1 MNKIL
6 RISMIAVLALI
17 ANFSFAGVSTIDFT
31 KLSVKTVS
39 DVDNKENNGYTFTSG
54 DFTFTAKKN
63 KGQAAPTQNANS
75 KDLRHY
81 AKNSITI
88 SGAKMTK
95 MVFTMS
101 EAGKRQ
107 WATVTASEGTMTVDK
122 TNGTTTWENTNG
134 SSSVTLTVGD
144 KNDNGTNKSKT
155 AGQFNVD
162 KVDITSDGQGG
173 GETPTPPAEE
183 TKAENIAAF
192 KALASGTTATL
203 TLKNAQVVY
212 KNVYTTKKSG
222 ATNTEYY
229 VRDASGAIQF
239 FNTDL
244 ELNVNQVINGTVEV
258 TYSLFNEL
266 PEATKTANTSAEK
279 LTITDGETAVPT
291 KVTVA
296 DLTSNKYLCD
306 LVTVENAN
314 IISETSGTYT
324 NQYLTNGTDK
334 VMIYD
339 KFKTE
344 ISITDGEGLDVTGI
358 LVTTKLSGNIIKEL
372 APISAPIPTG
382 INNITTDA
390 TLENAPA
397 FNLAGQ
403 KVGKAYKGVVIKAGK
418 KFIQK

>member
-17 ANFSFAGVSTIDFT
+17 ANFSYAGVSTIDFT
-31 KLSVKTVS
+31 KLAVKTVS
-39 DVDNKENNGYTFTSG
+39 DENNKENNGYTFTSG

-63 KGQAAPTQNANS
+63 KGLNVPTKITSS

-81 AKNSITI
+81 AKNTITI

-107 WATVTASEGTMTVDK
+107 WATVTASEGTMIVDK

-144 KNDNGTNKSKT
+144 KNDFGTNKSKT
-155 AGQFNVD
+155 AGQFNVN

-192 KALASGTTATL
+192 KALANGTTATL

-212 KNVYTTKKSG
+212 KNVYTTKSG

-258 TYSLFNEL
+258 TYSPFNEL

-339 KFKTE
+339 KFKTKTD
-344 ISITDGEGLDVTGI
+344 ITDGEGFDVTGI
-358 LVTTKLSGNIIKEL
+358 FVTAKLSGNIIKEF
-372 APISAPIPTG
+372 APISAPVPTG
-382 INNITTDA
+382 INNITTEATDA
-390 TLENAPA
+390 NAPA
-397 FNLAGQ
+397 YNLAGQ
-403 KVGKAYKGVVIKAGK
+403 KVGKEYKGVVIKAGK

>member
-1 MNKIL
+1 M
-6 RISMIAVLALI
+6 ALI
-17 ANFSFAGVSTIDFT
+17 ANFSYAGVSTIDFT
-31 KLSVKTVS
+31 KLAVKTVS
-39 DVDNKENNGYTFTSG
+39 DENNKENNGYTFTSG

-63 KGQAAPTQNANS
+63 NGQTAPTQNAS
-75 KDLRHY
+75 TKDLRHY
-81 AKNSITI
+81 AKNTITI

-101 EAGKRQ
+101 EAGKKQ

-122 TNGTTTWENTNG
+122 TNGTATWENTNG

-144 KNDNGTNKSKT
+144 NNDFGSNKKKK

-192 KALASGTTATL
+192 KALTSGTTATL

-212 KNVYTTKKSG
+212 KNVYTTKSG

-239 FNTDL
+239 FNTGLDL
-244 ELNVNQVINGTVEV
+244 KVNQILNGTVEV
-258 TYSLFNEL
+258 KYSPYNDM
-266 PEATKTANTSAEK
+266 PEAAKSTNTSAEK
-279 LTITDGETAVPT
+279 LTITDGEVAVPT

-296 DLTSNKYLCD
+296 DLATDKYLCD
-306 LVTVENAN
+306 LVTVENVN
-314 IISETSGTYT
+314 ITTEEEGTHTNNYLVSGD
-324 NQYLTNGTDK
+324 DK

-339 KFKTE
+339 KFKTNVT
-344 ISITDGEGLDVTGI
+344 ISEGEGFDVTGV
-358 LVTTKLSGNIIKEL
+358 LVTAKLSGKIVKEL
-372 APISAPIPTG
+372 APISAPVPTG
-382 INNITTDA
+382 INNITTEATDA
-390 TLENAPA
+390 NAPA
-397 FNLAGQ
+397 YNLAGQ
-403 KVGKAYKGVVIKAGK
+403 RVGKNAKGVLIKNGK
-418 KFIQK
+418 KYVVK

>member
-6 RISMIAVLALI
+6 RYSFIALLAFI
-17 ANFSFAGVSTIDFT
+17 CGFAFAGETTIDFT
-31 KLSVKTVS
+31 KLTVTTK
-39 DVDNKENNGYTFTSG
+39 DGGYTLKSG
-54 DFTFTAKKN
+54 DFTFAAVKN
-63 KGQAAPTQNANS
+63 NGGTAPTQNSNS

-81 AKNSITI
+81 AKNTLTIT
-88 SGAKMTK
+88 GAKMTK
-95 MVFTMS
+95 IVFAMS
-101 EAGKRQ
+101 DAGLKQ
-107 WATVTASEGTMTVDK
+107 WADITASEGKITIDK
-122 TNGTTTWENTNG
+122 DAKTTTWENATG
-134 SSSVTLTVGD
+134 STAITLTVGD
-144 KNDNGTNKSKT
+144 ENKYGTKADKK
-155 AGQFNVD
+155 AGQFDISSV
-162 KVDITSDGQGG
+162 VITSDGQGG

-203 TLKNAQVVY
+203 TLKDAQVVY
-212 KNVYTTKKSG
+212 KNVYTTKSG

-229 VRDASGAIQF
+229 VRDASGAILF

-258 TYSLFNEL
+258 TYSPFNEL
-266 PEATKTANTSAEK
+266 PQATKTANTSAEK

-339 KFKTE
+339 KFKTKT
-344 ISITDGEGLDVTGI
+344 SITDGEGLDVTGI
-358 LVTTKLSGNIIKEL
+358 LVTAKLSGNIIKEF

>member
-6 RISMIAVLALI
+6 RLSFIAVLALI
-17 ANFSFAGVSTIDFT
+17 ANFSFGQ
-31 KLSVKTVS
+31 TV
-39 DVDNKENNGYTFTSG
+39 V
-54 DFTFTAKKN
+54 TFTAETDKGSFDATETGTGAGADKITKN
-63 KGQAAPTQNANS
+63 GVTIQTSNGAFAATDYNTKAAQYRIYKSATFTVSSTVGNITKVVITCTANGSAKQGPGCFTGDNYKASTGKEGTWSGNAAS
-75 KDLRHY
+75 L
-81 AKNSITI
+81 TL
-88 SGAKMTK
+88 
-95 MVFTMS
+95 
-101 EAGKRQ
+101 
-107 WATVTASEGTMTVDK
+107 TASSNQVRATKVE
-122 TNGTTTWENTNG
+122 
-134 SSSVTLTVGD
+134 VTIGGET
-144 KNDNGTNKSKT
+144 
-155 AGQFNVD
+155 
-162 KVDITSDGQGG
+162 G

-212 KNVYTTKKSG
+212 KNVYTTKSG
-222 ATNTEYY
+222 TNTEYY

-258 TYSLFNEL
+258 TYSPFNEL
-266 PEATKTANTSAEK
+266 PEAKKTANTSAEK

-334 VMIYD
+334 VMIYN
-339 KFKTE
+339 KFKTNVT
-344 ISITDGEGLDVTGI
+344 ISEGEGYDVTGV
-358 LVTTKLSGNIIKEL
+358 LVTAKLSGKIVKEL
-372 APISAPIPTG
+372 APISTPVPTG
-382 INNITTDA
+382 INNITTEATDA
-390 TLENAPA
+390 NAPA
-397 FNLAGQ
+397 YNLSGQ
-403 KVGKAYKGVVIKAGK
+403 RVGKNAKGVLIKNGK
-418 KFIQK
+418 KYVVK

>member
-1 MNKIL
+1 MIKIL

-17 ANFSFAGVSTIDFT
+17 ANVSFAGVSTIDFT
-31 KLSVKTVS
+31 KLTVTTVS
-39 DVDNKENNGYTFTSG
+39 DENNKENNGYTFTSG

-63 KGQAAPTQNANS
+63 NGSTQPTKNANS

-81 AKNSITI
+81 AKNTIII

-95 MVFTMS
+95 MVFTIS
-101 EAGKRQ
+101 NAGKSR
-107 WATVTASEGTMTVDK
+107 WAKVTASEGTMTVDQTK
-122 TNGTTTWENTNG
+122 GTATWENTVG

-144 KNDNGTNKSKT
+144 KNEYGTDAKT
-155 AGQFNVD
+155 KAGQFNVD

-183 TKAENIAAF
+183 AKAENIAAF

-203 TLKNAQVVY
+203 TLKDAQVVY
-212 KNVYTTKKSG
+212 KNVYTTKSG
-222 ATNTEYY
+222 TNTEYY

-258 TYSLFNEL
+258 TYSPFNEL
-266 PEATKTANTSAEK
+266 PEAKKTANTSAEK

-314 IISETSGTYT
+314 IISETSGSYT

-334 VMIYD
+334 VMIYN
-339 KFKTE
+339 KFKTNVT
-344 ISITDGEGLDVTGI
+344 ISEGEGYDVTGV
-358 LVTTKLSGNIIKEL
+358 LVTAKLSGKIVKEL
-372 APISAPIPTG
+372 APISTPVPTG
-382 INNITTDA
+382 INNITTEATDA
-390 TLENAPA
+390 NAPA
-397 FNLAGQ
+397 YNLSGQ
-403 KVGKAYKGVVIKAGK
+403 RVGKNAKGVLIKNGK
-418 KFIQK
+418 KYVVK

>member
-17 ANFSFAGVSTIDFT
+17 ANFSFGQEVTLDFT
-31 KLSVKTVS
+31 
-39 DVDNKENNGYTFTSG
+39 NN
-54 DFTFTAKKN
+54 
-63 KGQAAPTQNANS
+63 
-75 KDLRHY
+75 
-81 AKNSITI
+81 
-88 SGAKMTK
+88 
-95 MVFTMS
+95 
-101 EAGKRQ
+101 
-107 WATVTASEGTMTVDK
+107 
-122 TNGTTTWENTNG
+122 TTWKFPEGNTNG
-134 SSSVTLTVGD
+134 ATEAAQFS
-144 KNDNGTNKSKT
+144 NGTYTITVEAPKAYYWLPSNSALLYGKKDATITLPKFNFDVERIDIIGAAGASGKT
-155 AGQFNVD
+155 TRNIFVGNTAVSTETTSAKGTHEYEIKADNQAANTEYII
-162 KVDITSDGQGG
+162 KVTNANNDQIQKILIWKKGTTKPT
-173 GETPTPPAEE
+173 ETPTA
-183 TKAENIAAF
+183 ANIAAF
-192 KALASGTTATL
+192 KALTSGTTATL

-212 KNVYTTKKSG
+212 KNVYTTNSG

-244 ELNVNQVINGTVEV
+244 ELNVNQIINGTVEV
-258 TYSLFNEL
+258 KYTLYNEMT
-266 PEATKTANTSAEK
+266 EATKTANTSADK
-279 LTITDGETAVPT
+279 LTITDGEAAVPT

-296 DLTSNKYLCD
+296 DLTTDKYLCD

-314 IISETSGTYT
+314 IISETSGTHT
-324 NQYLTNGTDK
+324 DQYLTNGTEK

-339 KFKTE
+339 KFKTNT
-344 ISITDGEGLDVTGI
+344 SITDGEGLDVTGI
-358 LVTTKLSGNIIKEL
+358 LVTAKLSGNVVKEL

>member
-192 KALASGTTATL
+192 KALTSGTTATL
-203 TLKNAQVVY
+203 TLKDAQVVY
-212 KNVYTTKKSG
+212 KNVYTTKSG

-244 ELNVNQVINGTVEV
+244 ELNVNQIINGTVEV
-258 TYSLFNEL
+258 KYTLYNEMT
-266 PEATKTANTSAEK
+266 EATKTANTSAEK

-358 LVTTKLSGNIIKEL
+358 LVTAKLSGNIINEL

-418 KFIQK
+418 KFVQK

>member
-258 TYSLFNEL
+258 TYSPFNEL
-266 PEATKTANTSAEK
+266 PEAKKTANTSAEK

>member
-1 MNKIL
+1 
-6 RISMIAVLALI
+6 MIAVLALI

-31 KLSVKTVS
+31 KLAVKTVS
-39 DVDNKENNGYTFTSG
+39 DENNKENNGYTFTSG
-54 DFTFTAKKN
+54 DFNFTTKKN
-63 KGQAAPTQNANS
+63 NGQTAPTQNANT

-81 AKNSITI
+81 AKNTITI

-101 EAGKRQ
+101 DAGKKQ

-144 KNDNGTNKSKT
+144 NNDFGSNTKKK

-192 KALASGTTATL
+192 KALTSGTTATL

-212 KNVYTTKKSG
+212 KNVYTTKSG

-244 ELNVNQVINGTVEV
+244 ELNVNQIINGTVEV
-258 TYSLFNEL
+258 KYTLYNEMT
-266 PEATKTANTSAEK
+266 EATKTANTSAEK
-279 LTITDGETAVPT
+279 LTITDGEAAVPT

-296 DLTSNKYLCD
+296 DLTTNKYLCD

-314 IISETSGTYT
+314 IISETSGTHT

-339 KFKTE
+339 KFKNKTN
-344 ISITDGEGLDVTGI
+344 ITDGEGFDVTGI
-358 LVTTKLSGNIIKEL
+358 LVTAKLSGNIIKEF
-372 APISAPIPTG
+372 APISAPVPTG
-382 INNITTDA
+382 INNITTEAADA
-390 TLENAPA
+390 NAPA
-397 FNLAGQ
+397 YNLAGQ
-403 KVGKAYKGVVIKAGK
+403 KVGKEYKGVVIKAGK

>member
-1 MNKIL
+1 
-6 RISMIAVLALI
+6 MIAVLALI
-17 ANFSFAGVSTIDFT
+17 ANFSYAGVSTIDFT
-31 KLSVKTVS
+31 KLAVKTVS
-39 DVDNKENNGYTFTSG
+39 DENNKENNGYTFTSG

-63 KGQAAPTQNANS
+63 KGLNVPTKITSS

-81 AKNSITI
+81 AKNTITI

-107 WATVTASEGTMTVDK
+107 WATVTASEGTMIVDK

-144 KNDNGTNKSKT
+144 KNDFGTNKSKT
-155 AGQFNVD
+155 AGQFNVN

-192 KALASGTTATL
+192 KALANGTTATL

-212 KNVYTTKKSG
+212 KNVYTTKSG

-258 TYSLFNEL
+258 TYSPFNEL

-339 KFKTE
+339 KFKTKTD
-344 ISITDGEGLDVTGI
+344 ITDGEGFDVTGI
-358 LVTTKLSGNIIKEL
+358 FVTAKLSGNIIKEF
-372 APISAPIPTG
+372 APISAPVPTG
-382 INNITTDA
+382 INNITTEATDA
-390 TLENAPA
+390 NAPA
-397 FNLAGQ
+397 YNLAGQ
-403 KVGKAYKGVVIKAGK
+403 KVGKEYKGVVIKAGK

>member
-31 KLSVKTVS
+31 KLTVTTVS
-39 DVDNKENNGYTFTSG
+39 DENNKENNGYTFTSG

-63 KGQAAPTQNANS
+63 KGQNAPTQNTKS
-75 KDLRHY
+75 KELRHY

-101 EAGKRQ
+101 EAGKKQ
-107 WATVTASEGTMTVDK
+107 WATMTASEGTMTVDK

-144 KNDNGTNKSKT
+144 KNDFGTNKNKT

-203 TLKNAQVVY
+203 TLKDAQVFY
-212 KNVYTTKKSG
+212 KNVYTTRSG

-229 VRDASGAIQF
+229 IRDASGAIQF

-244 ELNVNQVINGTVEV
+244 ELNVNQIINGTVEV
-258 TYSLFNEL
+258 KYTLFNKL
-266 PEATKTANTSAEK
+266 PEAKKTANTSAEK
-279 LTITDGETAVPT
+279 LTITDGEAAVPT

-296 DLTSNKYLCD
+296 DLTTNKYLCD

-339 KFKTE
+339 KFKTKT
-344 ISITDGEGLDVTGI
+344 SITDGEGFDVTGI
-358 LVTTKLSGNIIKEL
+358 LVTAKLDDNIIKEL
-372 APISAPIPTG
+372 APISAPVPTG

-390 TLENAPA
+390 ADANAPA
-397 FNLAGQ
+397 YNLAGQ
-403 KVGKAYKGVVIKAGK
+403 KVGKEYKGVVIKAGK

>member
-1 MNKIL
+1 MIKIL

-17 ANFSFAGVSTIDFT
+17 ANVSFAGVSTIDFT
-31 KLSVKTVS
+31 KLTVTTVS
-39 DVDNKENNGYTFTSG
+39 DENNKENNGYTFTSG

-63 KGQAAPTQNANS
+63 NGSTQPTKNANS

-81 AKNSITI
+81 AKNTIII

-95 MVFTMS
+95 MVFTIS
-101 EAGKRQ
+101 NAGKSR
-107 WATVTASEGTMTVDK
+107 WAKVTASEGTMTVDQTK
-122 TNGTTTWENTNG
+122 GTATWENTVG

-144 KNDNGTNKSKT
+144 KNEYGTDAKT
-155 AGQFNVD
+155 KAGQFNVD

-212 KNVYTTKKSG
+212 KNVYTTKSG
-222 ATNTEYY
+222 TNTEYY

-258 TYSLFNEL
+258 TYSPFNEL
-266 PEATKTANTSAEK
+266 PEAKKTANTSAEK

-334 VMIYD
+334 VMIYN
-339 KFKTE
+339 KFKTNVT
-344 ISITDGEGLDVTGI
+344 ISEGEGYDVTGV
-358 LVTTKLSGNIIKEL
+358 LVTAKLSSKIVKEL
-372 APISAPIPTG
+372 APISTPVPTG
-382 INNITTDA
+382 INNITTEATDA
-390 TLENAPA
+390 NAPA
-397 FNLAGQ
+397 YNLAGQ
-403 KVGKAYKGVVIKAGK
+403 RVGKNAKGVLIKNGK
-418 KFIQK
+418 KYVVK

>member
-63 KGQAAPTQNANS
+63 KGLNAPTQNTNS
-75 KDLRHY
+75 KELRHY

-192 KALASGTTATL
+192 KALANGTTATL

-212 KNVYTTKKSG
+212 KNVYTTKSG

-244 ELNVNQVINGTVEV
+244 ELNVNQIINGTVEV
-258 TYSLFNEL
+258 KYTLYNEMT
-266 PEATKTANTSAEK
+266 EATKTANTSAEK
-279 LTITDGETAVPT
+279 LTITDGEAAVPT

-296 DLTSNKYLCD
+296 DLTTNKYLCD

-314 IISETSGTYT
+314 IISETSGTRT
-324 NQYLTNGTDK
+324 DQYLTNGTDK

-358 LVTTKLSGNIIKEL
+358 LVTTKLSGNIIKEF

>member
-17 ANFSFAGVSTIDFT
+17 ANVSFAGVSTIDFT

-101 EAGKRQ
+101 EAGKKQ

-212 KNVYTTKKSG
+212 KNVYTTKSG

-244 ELNVNQVINGTVEV
+244 ELNVNQIINGTVEV
-258 TYSLFNEL
+258 KYTLYNEMT
-266 PEATKTANTSAEK
+266 EATKTANTSAEK

-314 IISETSGTYT
+314 IISETSGTRT
-324 NQYLTNGTDK
+324 DQYLTNGTDK

-358 LVTTKLSGNIIKEL
+358 LVTANLSGNIIKEL

-418 KFIQK
+418 KFVQK

>member
-17 ANFSFAGVSTIDFT
+17 ANVSFAGVSTIDFT
-31 KLSVKTVS
+31 KLAVKTVS
-39 DVDNKENNGYTFTSG
+39 DENNKENNGYTFTSG
-54 DFTFTAKKN
+54 DFNFTTKKN
-63 KGQAAPTQNANS
+63 NGQTAPTQNANT

-81 AKNSITI
+81 AKNTITI

-101 EAGKRQ
+101 DAGKKQ

-144 KNDNGTNKSKT
+144 NNDFGSNTKKK

-203 TLKNAQVVY
+203 TFKNAQVVY
-212 KNVYTTKKSG
+212 KNVYTTKSG

-258 TYSLFNEL
+258 TYSPFNEL
-266 PEATKTANTSAEK
+266 PEAKKTANTSAEK
-279 LTITDGETAVPT
+279 LTITDGEAAVPT

-296 DLTSNKYLCD
+296 DLTTNKYLCD

-314 IISETSGTYT
+314 IISETSGTHT

-339 KFKTE
+339 KFKTKTN
-344 ISITDGEGLDVTGI
+344 ITDGEGFDVTGI
-358 LVTTKLSGNIIKEL
+358 LVTAKLSGNIIKEF
-372 APISAPIPTG
+372 APISAPVPTG
-382 INNITTDA
+382 INNITTEAADA
-390 TLENAPA
+390 NAPA
-397 FNLAGQ
+397 YNLAGQ
-403 KVGKAYKGVVIKAGK
+403 KVGKEYKGVVIKAGK

>member
-17 ANFSFAGVSTIDFT
+17 ANFSFGQEVTLDFT
-31 KLSVKTVS
+31 
-39 DVDNKENNGYTFTSG
+39 NN
-54 DFTFTAKKN
+54 
-63 KGQAAPTQNANS
+63 
-75 KDLRHY
+75 
-81 AKNSITI
+81 
-88 SGAKMTK
+88 
-95 MVFTMS
+95 
-101 EAGKRQ
+101 
-107 WATVTASEGTMTVDK
+107 
-122 TNGTTTWENTNG
+122 TTWKFPEGNTNG
-134 SSSVTLTVGD
+134 ATEAAQFS
-144 KNDNGTNKSKT
+144 NGTYTITVEAPIAYYWLPSNSALLYGKKDATITLPKFNFDVERIDIIGAAGASGKT
-155 AGQFNVD
+155 TRNIFVGNTAVSTETTSAKGTHKYEIKADNQAANTEYII
-162 KVDITSDGQGG
+162 KVTNANNDQIQKILIWKKGTTKPT
-173 GETPTPPAEE
+173 ETPTA
-183 TKAENIAAF
+183 ANIAAF

-212 KNVYTTKKSG
+212 KNVYTTNSG

-244 ELNVNQVINGTVEV
+244 ELNVNQIINGTVEV
-258 TYSLFNEL
+258 KYTLYNEMT
-266 PEATKTANTSAEK
+266 EATKTANTSAEK
-279 LTITDGETAVPT
+279 LTITDGEAAVPT

-296 DLTSNKYLCD
+296 DLTTDKYLCD
-306 LVTVENAN
+306 LVIVENAN
-314 IISETSGTYT
+314 IISETSGTHT
-324 NQYLTNGTDK
+324 NQYLTNGTEK

-339 KFKTE
+339 KFKTNT
-344 ISITDGEGLDVTGI
+344 SITDGEGLDVTGI
-358 LVTTKLSGNIIKEL
+358 LVTAKLSGNVVKEL

-418 KFIQK
+418 KFVQK

>member
-31 KLSVKTVS
+31 KLAVKTVS
-39 DVDNKENNGYTFTSG
+39 DETNKENNGYTFTSG
-54 DFTFTAKKN
+54 DFNFTTKKN
-63 KGQAAPTQNANS
+63 NGQTAPTQNANT

-81 AKNSITI
+81 AKNTITI

-101 EAGKRQ
+101 DAGKKQ

-144 KNDNGTNKSKT
+144 NNDFGSNTKKK

-192 KALASGTTATL
+192 KALTSGTTATL

-212 KNVYTTKKSG
+212 KNVYTTKSG

-239 FNTDL
+239 SNTDL

-258 TYSLFNEL
+258 TYSPFNEL
-266 PEATKTANTSAEK
+266 PEAKKTANTSAEK
-279 LTITDGETAVPT
+279 LTITDGEAAVPT

-296 DLTSNKYLCD
+296 DLTTNKYLCD
-306 LVTVENAN
+306 LVTVKNAN
-314 IISETSGTYT
+314 IISETSGTHT

-339 KFKTE
+339 KFKTKTN
-344 ISITDGEGLDVTGI
+344 ITDGEGFDVTGI
-358 LVTTKLSGNIIKEL
+358 LVTAKLSGNIIKEF
-372 APISAPIPTG
+372 APISAPVPTG
-382 INNITTDA
+382 INNITTEATDA
-390 TLENAPA
+390 NAPA
-397 FNLAGQ
+397 YNLAGQ
-403 KVGKAYKGVVIKAGK
+403 KVGKEYKGVVIKAGK

>member
-31 KLSVKTVS
+31 KLTVKAVS
-39 DVDNKENNGYTFTSG
+39 DENNKENNGYTFTSG
-54 DFTFTAKKN
+54 DFNFTTKKN
-63 KGQAAPTQNANS
+63 KGQNAPTQNAS
-75 KDLRHY
+75 TKDLRHY
-81 AKNSITI
+81 AKNTITI

-101 EAGKRQ
+101 DAGKRQ

-144 KNDNGTNKSKT
+144 KNDFGSNTTKK

-162 KVDITSDGQGG
+162 KVDITSDGQAG

-203 TLKNAQVVY
+203 TLKDAQVLY
-212 KNVYTTKKSG
+212 KNVYTTKSG
-222 ATNTEYY
+222 ETNTEYY

-266 PEATKTANTSAEK
+266 PEAKKTANTSAEK
-279 LTITDGETAVPT
+279 LTITDGETVVPT

-314 IISETSGTYT
+314 IISETSGAYT

-339 KFKTE
+339 KFKTKT
-344 ISITDGEGLDVTGI
+344 SITNGEGFDVTGI
-358 LVTTKLSGNIIKEL
+358 LVTAKLSGNIIKEL
-372 APISAPIPTG
+372 APISAPVPTG
-382 INNITTDA
+382 INSITTDA
-390 TLENAPA
+390 ADVNAPA
-397 FNLAGQ
+397 YNLAGQ
-403 KVGKAYKGVVIKAGK
+403 KVGKEYKGVVIKAGK

>member
-1 MNKIL
+1 MVITCT
-6 RISMIAVLALI
+6 
-17 ANFSFAGVSTIDFT
+17 ANGSAKQGPGCFTGDNYNASTG
-31 KLSVKTVS
+31 
-39 DVDNKENNGYTFTSG
+39 KEGTWSG
-54 DFTFTAKKN
+54 N
-63 KGQAAPTQNANS
+63 AASLT
-75 KDLRHY
+75 L
-81 AKNSITI
+81 
-88 SGAKMTK
+88 
-95 MVFTMS
+95 
-101 EAGKRQ
+101 
-107 WATVTASEGTMTVDK
+107 TASSNQVRATKVE
-122 TNGTTTWENTNG
+122 
-134 SSSVTLTVGD
+134 VTIGGET
-144 KNDNGTNKSKT
+144 
-155 AGQFNVD
+155 
-162 KVDITSDGQGG
+162 G

-212 KNVYTTKKSG
+212 KNVYTTKSG

-258 TYSLFNEL
+258 TYSPFNEL
-266 PEATKTANTSAEK
+266 PEAKKTANTSAEK

-339 KFKTE
+339 KFKTKTN
-344 ISITDGEGLDVTGI
+344 ITDGEGFDVTGI
-358 LVTTKLSGNIIKEL
+358 FVTANLSGNIIKEL
-372 APISAPIPTG
+372 APISAPVPTG
-382 INNITTDA
+382 INNITTEATDA
-390 TLENAPA
+390 NAPA
-397 FNLAGQ
+397 YNLSGQ
-403 KVGKAYKGVVIKAGK
+403 RVGKNAKGVLIKNGK
-418 KFIQK
+418 KYVVK

>member
-1 MNKIL
+1 
-6 RISMIAVLALI
+6 
-17 ANFSFAGVSTIDFT
+17 
-31 KLSVKTVS
+31 
-39 DVDNKENNGYTFTSG
+39 
-54 DFTFTAKKN
+54 
-63 KGQAAPTQNANS
+63 
-75 KDLRHY
+75 
-81 AKNSITI
+81 
-88 SGAKMTK
+88 
-95 MVFTMS
+95 
-101 EAGKRQ
+101 
-107 WATVTASEGTMTVDK
+107 MTVDK

-144 KNDNGTNKSKT
+144 KNDFGTNKNKT

-212 KNVYTTKKSG
+212 KNVYTTKKG

-258 TYSLFNEL
+258 KYTLFNEL

-314 IISETSGTYT
+314 IISETSGTHT
-324 NQYLTNGTDK
+324 NQYLINGTDK

-339 KFKTE
+339 KFKTNVT
-344 ISITDGEGLDVTGI
+344 ISEGEGYDVTGV
-358 LVTTKLSGNIIKEL
+358 LVTAKLSGNIVKEL
-372 APISAPIPTG
+372 APISAPVPTG
-382 INNITTDA
+382 INNISAAVDSADA
-390 TLENAPA
+390 PVY
-397 FNLAGQ
+397 NLSGQ
-403 KVGKAYKGVVIKAGK
+403 RVGKNAKGVLIKNGK
-418 KFIQK
+418 KYVVK

>member
-17 ANFSFAGVSTIDFT
+17 ANVSFAGVSTIDFT
-31 KLSVKTVS
+31 KLAVKTVS
-39 DVDNKENNGYTFTSG
+39 DENNKENNGYTFTSG
-54 DFTFTAKKN
+54 DFNFTTKKN
-63 KGQAAPTQNANS
+63 NGQTAPTQNAS
-75 KDLRHY
+75 TKDLRHY
-81 AKNSITI
+81 AKNTITI

-95 MVFTMS
+95 MVYTMS
-101 EAGKRQ
+101 NAGKKQ

-144 KNDNGTNKSKT
+144 NNDFGSNTKKK

-192 KALASGTTATL
+192 KALTSGTTATL

-212 KNVYTTKKSG
+212 KNVYTTKSG

-244 ELNVNQVINGTVEV
+244 ELNVNQIINGTVEV
-258 TYSLFNEL
+258 KYTLYNEMT
-266 PEATKTANTSAEK
+266 EATKTANTSAEK
-279 LTITDGETAVPT
+279 LTITDGEAAVPT

-296 DLTSNKYLCD
+296 DLTTNKYLCD

-314 IISETSGTYT
+314 IISETSGTHT

-339 KFKTE
+339 KFKTKTN
-344 ISITDGEGLDVTGI
+344 ITDGEGFDVTGI
-358 LVTTKLSGNIIKEL
+358 LVTAKLSGNIIKEF
-372 APISAPIPTG
+372 APISAPVPTD
-382 INNITTDA
+382 INNITTEAADA
-390 TLENAPA
+390 NAPA
-397 FNLAGQ
+397 YNLAGQ

>member
-1 MNKIL
+1 MKNYL

-17 ANFSFAGVSTIDFT
+17 ANVSFAGVSTIDFT
-31 KLSVKTVS
+31 KLTVKTVS
-39 DVDNKENNGYTFTSG
+39 DENNKENNGYTFTSG
-54 DFTFTAKKN
+54 DFNFTTKKN
-63 KGQAAPTQNANS
+63 NGQTAPTQNTS
-75 KDLRHY
+75 TKDLRHY
-81 AKNSITI
+81 AKNTITI

-101 EAGKRQ
+101 DAGKKQ

-144 KNDNGTNKSKT
+144 NNDFGSNTKKK
-155 AGQFNVD
+155 AGQFNVG

-192 KALASGTTATL
+192 KALTSGTTATL
-203 TLKNAQVVY
+203 TLKDAQVVY
-212 KNVYTTKKSG
+212 KNVYTTSSG
-222 ATNTEYY
+222 ATNIEYY

-239 FNTDL
+239 FNTGL
-244 ELNVNQVINGTVEV
+244 ELNVNQIINGTVEV
-258 TYSLFNEL
+258 KYTLFNEMT
-266 PEATKTANTSAEK
+266 EATKTANTSAEK

-296 DLTSNKYLCD
+296 DLKSDKYLCD

-339 KFKTE
+339 KFKTKT
-344 ISITDGEGLDVTGI
+344 SITDGEGFDVTGI
-358 LVTTKLSGNIIKEL
+358 LVKAKLSGNIIKEL
-372 APISAPIPTG
+372 APISAPVPTG

-390 TLENAPA
+390 ADDNAPA
-397 FNLAGQ
+397 YNLAGQ
-403 KVGKAYKGVVIKAGK
+403 KVGKEYKGVVIKAGK
-418 KFIQK
+418 KFIQN

>member
-1 MNKIL
+1 
-6 RISMIAVLALI
+6 MIAVLALI

-31 KLSVKTVS
+31 KLAVKTVS
-39 DVDNKENNGYTFTSG
+39 DENNKENNGYTFTSG
-54 DFTFTAKKN
+54 DFNFTTKKN
-63 KGQAAPTQNANS
+63 NGQTAPTQNANT

-81 AKNSITI
+81 AKNTITI

-101 EAGKRQ
+101 DAGKKQ

-144 KNDNGTNKSKT
+144 NNDFGSNTKKK

-192 KALASGTTATL
+192 KALTSGTTATL

-212 KNVYTTKKSG
+212 KNVYTTKSG

-244 ELNVNQVINGTVEV
+244 ELNVNQIINGTVEV
-258 TYSLFNEL
+258 KYTLYNEMT
-266 PEATKTANTSAEK
+266 EATKTANTSAEK
-279 LTITDGETAVPT
+279 LTITDGEAAVPT

-296 DLTSNKYLCD
+296 DLTTNKYLCD

-314 IISETSGTYT
+314 IISETSGTHT

-339 KFKTE
+339 KFKTKTN
-344 ISITDGEGLDVTGI
+344 ITDGEGFDVTGI
-358 LVTTKLSGNIIKEL
+358 LVTAKLSGNIIKEF
-372 APISAPIPTG
+372 APISAPVPTG
-382 INNITTDA
+382 INNITTEAADA
-390 TLENAPA
+390 NAPA
-397 FNLAGQ
+397 YNLAGQ
-403 KVGKAYKGVVIKAGK
+403 KVGKEYKGVVIKAGK

>member
-1 MNKIL
+1 MIKIL

-17 ANFSFAGVSTIDFT
+17 ANVSFAGVSTIDFT
-31 KLSVKTVS
+31 KLAVKTVS
-39 DVDNKENNGYTFTSG
+39 DENNKENNGYTFTSG

-63 KGQAAPTQNANS
+63 KGQAAPTQNAS
-75 KDLRHY
+75 TKDLRHY
-81 AKNSITI
+81 AKNTITI

-95 MVFTMS
+95 MVFTIS
-101 EAGKRQ
+101 KAGKKQ
-107 WATVTASEGTMTVDK
+107 WAIVTASEGTMTVDV
-122 TNGTTTWENTNG
+122 NSGTATWENTNG

-144 KNDNGTNKSKT
+144 KNEYGTAEKT
-155 AGQFNVD
+155 KAGQFNVD

-212 KNVYTTKKSG
+212 KNVYTTKSG
-222 ATNTEYY
+222 TNTEYY

-258 TYSLFNEL
+258 TYSPFNEL
-266 PEATKTANTSAEK
+266 PEAKKTANTSAEK

-334 VMIYD
+334 VMIYN
-339 KFKTE
+339 KFKTNVT
-344 ISITDGEGLDVTGI
+344 ISEGEGYDVTGV
-358 LVTTKLSGNIIKEL
+358 LVTAKLSGKIVKEL
-372 APISAPIPTG
+372 APISTPVPTG
-382 INNITTDA
+382 INNITTEATDA
-390 TLENAPA
+390 NAPA
-397 FNLAGQ
+397 YNLAGQ
-403 KVGKAYKGVVIKAGK
+403 RVGKNAKGVLIKNGK
-418 KFIQK
+418 KYVVK

>member
-1 MNKIL
+1 MIKIL

-17 ANFSFAGVSTIDFT
+17 ANVSFAGVSTIDFT
-31 KLSVKTVS
+31 KLAVKTVS
-39 DVDNKENNGYTFTSG
+39 DENNKENNGYTFTSG

-63 KGQAAPTQNANS
+63 KGQVAPTQNANT

-81 AKNSITI
+81 AKNTITI

-101 EAGKRQ
+101 DAGKKQ

-144 KNDNGTNKSKT
+144 NNDFGSNTKKK

-212 KNVYTTKKSG
+212 KNVYTTKSG

-258 TYSLFNEL
+258 TYSPFNEL

-334 VMIYD
+334 VMIYN
-339 KFKTE
+339 KFKTNVT
-344 ISITDGEGLDVTGI
+344 ISEGEGYDVTGV
-358 LVTTKLSGNIIKEL
+358 LVTAKLSGKIVKEL
-372 APISAPIPTG
+372 APISTPVPTG
-382 INNITTDA
+382 INNITTEATDA
-390 TLENAPA
+390 NAPA

-403 KVGKAYKGVVIKAGK
+403 RVGKNAKGVLIKNGK
-418 KFIQK
+418 KYVVK

>member
-17 ANFSFAGVSTIDFT
+17 ANVSFAGVSTIDFT

-63 KGQAAPTQNANS
+63 KGQVAPTQNANS

-192 KALASGTTATL
+192 KALANGTTATL

-212 KNVYTTKKSG
+212 KNVYTTKSG

-239 FNTDL
+239 FNTGL
-244 ELNVNQVINGTVEV
+244 ELNVNQIINGTVEV
-258 TYSLFNEL
+258 KYTLYNEM

-279 LTITDGETAVPT
+279 LTITDGEAAVPT

-339 KFKTE
+339 KFKTKT
-344 ISITDGEGLDVTGI
+344 SITDGEGLDVTGI
-358 LVTTKLSGNIIKEL
+358 LVTAKLSGNIINEL

-418 KFIQK
+418 KFVQK

>member
-31 KLSVKTVS
+31 NLAVKTVS
-39 DVDNKENNGYTFTSG
+39 DENNKENNGYTFTSG

-63 KGQAAPTQNANS
+63 KGQVAPTQNANT

-81 AKNSITI
+81 AKNTITI

-101 EAGKRQ
+101 DAGKKQ

-144 KNDNGTNKSKT
+144 NNDFGSNTKKK

-212 KNVYTTKKSG
+212 KNVYTTKSG

-229 VRDASGAIQF
+229 VRDASGAILF

-258 TYSLFNEL
+258 TYSPFNEL
-266 PEATKTANTSAEK
+266 PQATKTANTSAEK

-306 LVTVENAN
+306 LLTVENAN

-339 KFKTE
+339 KFKTKTN
-344 ISITDGEGLDVTGI
+344 ITDGEGFDVTGI
-358 LVTTKLSGNIIKEL
+358 FVTAKLSGNIIKEF
-372 APISAPIPTG
+372 APISAPVPTG
-382 INNITTDA
+382 INNITTEAADA
-390 TLENAPA
+390 NAPA
-397 FNLAGQ
+397 YNLAGQ
-403 KVGKAYKGVVIKAGK
+403 RVGKNAKGVLIKNGK
-418 KFIQK
+418 KYVVK

>member
-31 KLSVKTVS
+31 KLAVKTVS
-39 DVDNKENNGYTFTSG
+39 DENNKENNGYTFTSG
-54 DFTFTAKKN
+54 DFNFTTKKN
-63 KGQAAPTQNANS
+63 NGQTAPTQNANT

-81 AKNSITI
+81 AKNTITI

-101 EAGKRQ
+101 DAGKKQ

-144 KNDNGTNKSKT
+144 NNDFGSNTKKK

-192 KALASGTTATL
+192 KALTSGTTATL

-212 KNVYTTKKSG
+212 KNVYTTKSG

-244 ELNVNQVINGTVEV
+244 ELNVNQIINGTVEV
-258 TYSLFNEL
+258 KYTLYNEMT
-266 PEATKTANTSAEK
+266 EATKTANTSAEK
-279 LTITDGETAVPT
+279 LTITDGEAAVPT

-296 DLTSNKYLCD
+296 DLTTNKYLCD

-314 IISETSGTYT
+314 IISETSGTHT

-339 KFKTE
+339 KFKTKTN
-344 ISITDGEGLDVTGI
+344 ITDGEGFEVTGI
-358 LVTTKLSGNIIKEL
+358 LVTAKLSGNIIKEF
-372 APISAPIPTG
+372 APISAPVPTG
-382 INNITTDA
+382 INNITTEAADA
-390 TLENAPA
+390 NAPA
-397 FNLAGQ
+397 YNLAGQ
-403 KVGKAYKGVVIKAGK
+403 KVGKEYKGVVIKAGK

>member
-1 MNKIL
+1 
-6 RISMIAVLALI
+6 MIAVLALI
-17 ANFSFAGVSTIDFT
+17 ANFSYAGVSTIDFT
-31 KLSVKTVS
+31 KLAVKTVS
-39 DVDNKENNGYTFTSG
+39 DENNKENNGYTFTSG

-63 KGQAAPTQNANS
+63 KGLNVPTKITSS

-81 AKNSITI
+81 AKNTITI

-101 EAGKRQ
+101 DAGKKQ

-144 KNDNGTNKSKT
+144 NNDFGSNTKKK

-212 KNVYTTKKSG
+212 KNVYTTKSG

-258 TYSLFNEL
+258 TYSPFNEL

-339 KFKTE
+339 KFKTKTN
-344 ISITDGEGLDVTGI
+344 ITDGEGFDVTGI
-358 LVTTKLSGNIIKEL
+358 FVTAKLSGNIIKEF
-372 APISAPIPTG
+372 APISAPVPTG
-382 INNITTDA
+382 INNITTEATDA
-390 TLENAPA
+390 NAPA
-397 FNLAGQ
+397 YNLAGQ
-403 KVGKAYKGVVIKAGK
+403 KVGKEYKGVVIKAGK

>member
-1 MNKIL
+1 MIKIL

-17 ANFSFAGVSTIDFT
+17 ANVSFAGVSTIDFT
-31 KLSVKTVS
+31 KLAVKTVS
-39 DVDNKENNGYTFTSG
+39 DENNKENNGYTFTSG

-63 KGQAAPTQNANS
+63 KGQAAPTQNANT

-81 AKNSITI
+81 AKNTITI

-101 EAGKRQ
+101 DAGKKQ

-144 KNDNGTNKSKT
+144 NNDFGSNTKKK

-212 KNVYTTKKSG
+212 KNVYTTKSG

-258 TYSLFNEL
+258 TYSPFNEL
-266 PEATKTANTSAEK
+266 PEAKKTANTSAEK

-296 DLTSNKYLCD
+296 DLTTNKYLCD
-306 LVTVENAN
+306 LVTVENVN
-314 IISETSGTYT
+314 ITTEKEDTYT
-324 NQYLTNGTDK
+324 NNYLVSGDDK
-334 VMIYD
+334 VKIYD
-339 KFKTE
+339 KFKTNVT
-344 ISITDGEGLDVTGI
+344 ISEGEGYDVTGV
-358 LVTTKLSGNIIKEL
+358 LVTAKLSGKIVKEL
-372 APISAPIPTG
+372 APISAPVPTG
-382 INNITTDA
+382 INNITTEATDA
-390 TLENAPA
+390 NAPA
-397 FNLAGQ
+397 YNLSGQ
-403 KVGKAYKGVVIKAGK
+403 RVGKNAKGVLIKNGK
-418 KFIQK
+418 KYVVK

>member
-1 MNKIL
+1 
-6 RISMIAVLALI
+6 
-17 ANFSFAGVSTIDFT
+17 
-31 KLSVKTVS
+31 
-39 DVDNKENNGYTFTSG
+39 
-54 DFTFTAKKN
+54 
-63 KGQAAPTQNANS
+63 
-75 KDLRHY
+75 
-81 AKNSITI
+81 
-88 SGAKMTK
+88 MTK
-95 MVFTMS
+95 MVFTIS
-101 EAGKRQ
+101 KAGKKQ
-107 WATVTASEGTMTVDK
+107 WAIVTASEGTMTVDV
-122 TNGTTTWENTNG
+122 NSGTATWENTNG

-144 KNDNGTNKSKT
+144 KNEYGTDAKT
-155 AGQFNVD
+155 KAGQFNVD

-183 TKAENIAAF
+183 IKAENIAAF

-212 KNVYTTKKSG
+212 KNVYTTKSG

-258 TYSLFNEL
+258 TYSPFNEL
-266 PEATKTANTSAEK
+266 PEAKKTANTSAEK
-279 LTITDGETAVPT
+279 LTITDGEAAVPT

-339 KFKTE
+339 KFKTKTN
-344 ISITDGEGLDVTGI
+344 ITDGEGFDVTGI
-358 LVTTKLSGNIIKEL
+358 FVTAKLSGNIIKEFAL
-372 APISAPIPTG
+372 ISAPVPTG
-382 INNITTDA
+382 IKDITTEAADA
-390 TLENAPA
+390 NAPA
-397 FNLAGQ
+397 YNLAGQ
-403 KVGKAYKGVVIKAGK
+403 RVGKNAKGVLIKNGK
-418 KFIQK
+418 KYVVK

>member
-6 RISMIAVLALI
+6 RYSFIALLAFI
-17 ANFSFAGVSTIDFT
+17 CDFAFAGETTIDFT
-31 KLSVKTVS
+31 KLTVTTKA
-39 DVDNKENNGYTFTSG
+39 DGYTLKSG
-54 DFTFTAKKN
+54 DFTFAAVKN
-63 KGQAAPTQNANS
+63 NGGTAPTQNNNS

-81 AKNSITI
+81 AKNSLTIT
-88 SGAKMTK
+88 GAKMTK
-95 MVFTMS
+95 IVFAMS
-101 EAGKRQ
+101 DAGLKQ
-107 WATVTASEGTMTVDK
+107 WADITASEGKITIDK
-122 TNGTTTWENTNG
+122 DAKTTTWENATG
-134 SSSVTLTVGD
+134 STAITLTVGD
-144 KNDNGTNKSKT
+144 ENKYGTKADKK
-155 AGQFNVD
+155 AGQFDISSV
-162 KVDITSDGQGG
+162 VITSDGQGG

-212 KNVYTTKKSG
+212 KNVYTTKSG
-222 ATNTEYY
+222 TNTEYY

-258 TYSLFNEL
+258 TYSPFNEL
-266 PEATKTANTSAEK
+266 PEAKKTANTSAEK

-314 IISETSGTYT
+314 LISETSGTYT

-334 VMIYD
+334 VMIYN
-339 KFKTE
+339 KFKTNVT
-344 ISITDGEGLDVTGI
+344 ISEGEGYDVTGV
-358 LVTTKLSGNIIKEL
+358 LVTAKLSGKIVKEL
-372 APISAPIPTG
+372 APISTPVPTG
-382 INNITTDA
+382 INNITTEATDA
-390 TLENAPA
+390 NAPA
-397 FNLAGQ
+397 YNLAGQ
-403 KVGKAYKGVVIKAGK
+403 RVGKNAKGVLIKNGK
-418 KFIQK
+418 KYVVK

>member
-1 MNKIL
+1 MKNYL
-6 RISMIAVLALI
+6 RYAFIAVLAFI
-17 ANFSFAGVSTIDFT
+17 CNVSFGQ
-31 KLSVKTVS
+31 TV
-39 DVDNKENNGYTFTSG
+39 V
-54 DFTFTAKKN
+54 TFTAEKD
-63 KGQAAPTQNANS
+63 KGSFDATQDGTGAGADKITKDGVTIQTSNGAFAATDYKTQVAQYRIYKSETFTVSSTVGNITKVVITCTANGTAKYGPGSFTGDNYKASTGKDGTWSGNA
-75 KDLRHY
+75 
-81 AKNSITI
+81 AKLTL
-88 SGAKMTK
+88 
-95 MVFTMS
+95 
-101 EAGKRQ
+101 
-107 WATVTASEGTMTVDK
+107 TASSNQVRATKVE
-122 TNGTTTWENTNG
+122 
-134 SSSVTLTVGD
+134 VTIGGET
-144 KNDNGTNKSKT
+144 
-155 AGQFNVD
+155 
-162 KVDITSDGQGG
+162 G
-173 GETPTPPAEE
+173 GETPTPPVEE

-258 TYSLFNEL
+258 KYTLFNEL

-296 DLTSNKYLCD
+296 DLTSNKYFCD

-339 KFKTE
+339 KFKTKTN
-344 ISITDGEGLDVTGI
+344 ITNGEGFDVTGI
-358 LVTTKLSGNIIKEL
+358 LVTAKLSGNTIKEF
-372 APISAPIPTG
+372 APISAPVPTG

>member
-6 RISMIAVLALI
+6 RYSFIAVLALI
-17 ANFSFAGVSTIDFT
+17 ANFSYAGVSTIDFT
-31 KLSVKTVS
+31 KLAVKTVS
-39 DVDNKENNGYTFTSG
+39 DENNKENNGYTFTSG

-63 KGQAAPTQNANS
+63 NGSTQPTQNAS
-75 KDLRHY
+75 TKDLRHY
-81 AKNSITI
+81 AKNTITI

-95 MVFTMS
+95 MVFTIS
-101 EAGKRQ
+101 NAGKSR
-107 WATVTASEGTMTVDK
+107 WAIVTASEGTMTVDV
-122 TNGTTTWENTNG
+122 NSGTATWENTNG

-144 KNDNGTNKSKT
+144 KNEYGTAEKT
-155 AGQFNVD
+155 KAGQFNVD

-203 TLKNAQVVY
+203 TLKDAQVVY
-212 KNVYTTKKSG
+212 KNVYTTKSG

-258 TYSLFNEL
+258 TYSPFNEL
-266 PEATKTANTSAEK
+266 PEAKKTANTSAEK

-314 IISETSGTYT
+314 IISETSGDYT

-339 KFKTE
+339 KFKTNVT
-344 ISITDGEGLDVTGI
+344 ISEGEGYDVTGV
-358 LVTTKLSGNIIKEL
+358 LVTAKLSGNIVKEL
-372 APISAPIPTG
+372 APISAPVATG
-382 INNITTDA
+382 INNISAAVDSADA
-390 TLENAPA
+390 PVYNLSGQRMGKNA
-397 FNLAGQ
+397 
-403 KVGKAYKGVVIKAGK
+403 KGVLIKNGK
-418 KFIQK
+418 KYVVK